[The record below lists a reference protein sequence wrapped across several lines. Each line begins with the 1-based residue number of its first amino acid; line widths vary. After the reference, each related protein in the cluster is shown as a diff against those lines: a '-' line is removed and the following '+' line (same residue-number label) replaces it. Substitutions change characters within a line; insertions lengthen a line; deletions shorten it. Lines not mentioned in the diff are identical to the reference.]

1 MKHLFSYSVYQ
12 PLAGIPG
19 GGDAMSRLNAFG
31 CDGLELLTSF
41 QAVPEE
47 YFAVSPSVHLP
58 YAIDWY
64 TGWMEKIPSEEVDE
78 EDFKYISFGRNRDE
92 MISNIRN
99 AIDYASRIG
108 PAYGVL
114 HAGNTDLNEVMHR
127 NYVGDDRKILTA
139 FAEMMNRAVSEYKGG
154 EPPFKLAFENLWWQG
169 LKLTDE
175 WEFRLL
181 DEKLEFDNWGFCL
194 DTGHMMNTLSD
205 AYDESYCID
214 SLLKIFDRYPQDMID
229 RIGTV
234 HFHVSTSAEYRNTFK
249 ERDRE
254 EGETLNETISKT
266 YPHAT
271 MIDQHRPFSDPRCV
285 MLVDALSPDFVTHE
299 MVGTGGRDPIKDF
312 IKQRSHFA

>member
-12 PLAGIPG
+12 PLTRIPG
-19 GGDAMSRLNAFG
+19 EGDAMSRLNAFG

-41 QAVPEE
+41 QTIPEE
-47 YFAVSPSVHLP
+47 YLSVSPSVHLP

-64 TGWMEKIPSEEVDE
+64 TGWTEKIPKGEVDK
-78 EDFKYISFGRNRDE
+78 EDFKYITFGRNRDE
-92 MISNIRN
+92 MISNIRS
-99 AIDYASRIG
+99 AIDHASRID

-139 FAEMMNRAVSEYKGG
+139 FIEMINRVVSGYKGG

-169 LKLTDE
+169 LKLTDA

-194 DTGHMMNTLSD
+194 DTGHMMNTLPD
-205 AYDESYCID
+205 AYEEAYCID
-214 SLLKIFDRYPQDMID
+214 SLLKIFDKYPQDMID

-234 HFHVSTSAEYRNTFK
+234 HFHVSTSAEYRSTFK
-249 ERDRE
+249 ERDRQ

-299 MVGTGGRDPIKDF
+299 MVGSGERDPVKDF
-312 IKQRSHFA
+312 AKQRSHFF

>member
-12 PLAGIPG
+12 PLTGIPG
-19 GGDAMSRLNAFG
+19 EGDAMSRLNAFG

-41 QAVPEE
+41 KAIPEE
-47 YFAVSPSVHLP
+47 YSAVSPSVHLP

-64 TGWMEKIPSEEVDE
+64 AGWMGRIPEGEVDE
-78 EDFKYISFGRNRDE
+78 EDFKFISFGRKRDE
-92 MISNIRN
+92 MVSNIRN
-99 AIDYASRIG
+99 AIDHASRID

-127 NYVGDDRKILTA
+127 NYIGDNRKVLTA
-139 FAEMMNRAVSEYKGG
+139 FADMINQVTSGYKGG

-169 LKLTDE
+169 LKLTDA

-194 DTGHMMNTLSD
+194 DTGHMMNTLPD
-205 AYDESYCID
+205 AYEESHCID
-214 SLLKIFDRYPQDMID
+214 SLLEIFDRYPQDMID

-249 ERDRE
+249 ERDRP
-254 EGETLNETISKT
+254 EGETLSETISKT

-271 MIDQHRPFSDPRCV
+271 MIDQHRPFSDPRCTL
-285 MLVDALSPDFVTHE
+285 LVDALSPDFVTHE
-299 MVGTGGRDPIKDF
+299 MVGTGGRDPVKDF
-312 IKQRSHFA
+312 VKQRSHFF